1 MAYTIQSVVV
11 LLAAGMATAQTA
23 TEASPEELMAAGKF
37 EAALG
42 AYRESIGKSPK
53 YVAGYLGAGA
63 ASDLL
68 GNYEEPHKYFQGAI
82 RAAAAPADNV
92 LAQRAMAISYAFV
105 SDGKNAEK
113 YSRRAFDYYLSIG
126 DRANAGEAA
135 NEIGRICLE
144 SGDLNRASDWYERGH
159 NTPIEEEDL
168 KAAKL
173 DLWDFR
179 WAHAKARIAARQ
191 GKKDEAQRQVAR
203 AKAIIE
209 KRRIP
214 EQESYFPYLAGY
226 VAFYGGDSAG
236 ALAQLKQA
244 LQNDV
249 MVLSLMAQCFEKL
262 GDEGNATV
270 FYRKAASVTSHT
282 LPAAF
287 AQPFALRKLKTKGE
301 GAAR

>member
-1 MAYTIQSVVV
+1 MGYKIQSVVV
-11 LLAAGMATAQTA
+11 VLLLATGAAAAQT
-23 TEASPEELMAAGKF
+23 SPEELMAAGKF

-42 AYRESIGKSPK
+42 VYRESIAKSPK
-53 YVAGYLGAGA
+53 YVAGYLGAGSA
-63 ASDLL
+63 ADLM
-68 GNYEEPHKYFQGAI
+68 GNYEEAHKYFQGAI
-82 RAAAAPADNV
+82 RAAVAPADNV
-92 LAQRAMAISYAFV
+92 LAQRAMAISYGFV
-105 SDGKNAEK
+105 SDCRNAEK

-144 SGDLNRASDWYERGH
+144 SGDINRASDWYERGH
-159 NTPIEEEDL
+159 STAIEEEDL
-168 KAAKL
+168 KPSKL

-226 VAFYGGDSAG
+226 VAFYGGDYPG

-262 GDEGNATV
+262 GDEANAV
-270 FYRKAASVTSHT
+270 SYYRKAASVTSHT

-287 AQPFALRKLKTKGE
+287 AQPLALRKLKTRAD

>member
-1 MAYTIQSVVV
+1 MGYKIQSLVQSLVLL
-11 LLAAGMATAQTA
+11 LLAAGAAAAQVA
-23 TEASPEELMAAGKF
+23 APVPAEDLMAAGKF

-42 AYRESIGKSPK
+42 AYRESIAKSPK

-63 ASDLL
+63 ASDLM
-68 GNYEEPHKYFQGAI
+68 GNYEEAHKYFQSAI

-105 SDGKNAEK
+105 SDCKNAEK

-135 NEIGRICLE
+135 NEAGRICLE
-144 SGDLNRASDWYERGH
+144 SGDINRAIDWYERGH

-168 KAAKL
+168 KPSKL

-191 GKKDEAQRQVAR
+191 GKRDEAQRQVAR

-226 VAFYGGDSAG
+226 VAFYAGDYAG

-249 MVLSLMAQCFEKL
+249 MVLVLMAQCFEKL
-262 GDEGNATV
+262 GDQANAV
-270 FYRKAASVTSHT
+270 AYYRKVASVTSHT

-287 AQPFALRKLKTKGE
+287 AQPFALRKLKQP
-301 GAAR
+301 